1 MNSLVKKA
9 VIKIDRMLAACLL
22 HAYYCI
28 LCGDGA
34 VLEERRIISSSC
46 LEEDEN
52 AHQVNRPVW
61 ERTRSGGQ

>member
-22 HAYYCI
+22 RAYYCI

-34 VLEERRIISSSC
+34 VLEKRRIISSSC

-52 AHQVNRPVW
+52 THRVNRPVW
-61 ERTRSGGQ
+61 ERTCSGGQ